1 MVNSLEELF
10 HSGMGV
16 DQEDEDDDPDLKDEA
31 LLKINLHVSI
41 NHIFNYIII
50 IMLYES
56 HNNSF
61 VTMVISKFMNIIPLS
76 FLLVSLGTVF
86 CGIMSSFL
94 FPVSITSPLRI

>member
-1 MVNSLEELF
+1 M
-10 HSGMGV
+10 
-16 DQEDEDDDPDLKDEA
+16 
-31 LLKINLHVSI
+31 LH
-41 NHIFNYIII
+41 
-50 IMLYES
+50 ES